1 MLINFF
7 REHRLWKRKRMVEYK
22 LQNKEGETCP
32 PQIFESTCLPRFKI
46 QYFISFRF
54 FMIILLDFYLSIA
67 EDQKDIN
74 AKAKSHIVI
83 KVGVVIK

>member
-1 MLINFF
+1 
-7 REHRLWKRKRMVEYK
+7 MVEYK

-54 FMIILLDFYLSIA
+54 SMIILLDFYLLIA